1 VNGAALDDVL
11 VAELARTAVERAAP
25 EELPLFRPTSEAF
38 FADPTALERREGRDD
53 MLGFGVDSALV
64 LLTPVALAVA
74 RDVVDFVV
82 AQVRSRLHDEGE
94 SAVQGALDR
103 LFRRGDRQKPDTAAA
118 EADAELTD
126 EELGRVRTIALEKAR
141 QLRLSPDRAV
151 LLADAIVGGLA
162 TA

>member
-1 VNGAALDDVL
+1 MSGPALDGG
-11 VAELARTAVERAAP
+11 ARQLRNERVVERAAP

-103 LFRRGDRQKPDTAAA
+103 VFRRGDRKPETAAA
-118 EADAELTD
+118 GADAELTD

>member
-11 VAELARTAVERAAP
+11 VAELARAAVERAAP

-94 SAVQGALDR
+94 SAVQGALDQ
-103 LFRRGDRQKPDTAAA
+103 LFRRGDEKPETAAA
-118 EADAELTD
+118 DADAELTD

>member
-1 VNGAALDDVL
+1 MSGPALDDAL

-38 FADPTALERREGRDD
+38 FADPAALERREGRDD

-103 LFRRGDRQKPDTAAA
+103 LFRRGDARPEAAA
-118 EADAELTD
+118 ADADLTD

>member
-103 LFRRGDRQKPDTAAA
+103 LFRRGDEKPETAAGD
-118 EADAELTD
+118 ADAELTD
-126 EELGRVRTIALEKAR
+126 EELGRVHTIALEKAR

>member
-1 VNGAALDDVL
+1 VNGPALDDAL

-38 FADPTALERREGRDD
+38 FADPTALERREGRED

-82 AQVRSRLHDEGE
+82 TQVRSRLHDEGE

-103 LFRRGDRQKPDTAAA
+103 LFRRGDKKPETTAGD
-118 EADAELTD
+118 ADPELTD